1 MQDGLS
7 HLKRLEVEFLSE
19 SRSPFL
25 TSQAEDWKVRLED
38 INYCGSLSNKQLLA
52 LFTAIGENNILKL
65 KRLTLPN
72 RDFSKVPSDVLAAAL
87 VKLEHTNILQHLTP
101 DHVSSLFTKIAE
113 SPTTWFGAGGVV

>member
-19 SRSPFL
+19 SRSTFL

-52 LFTAIGENNILKL
+52 LFTAIGKCEKL
-65 KRLTLPN
+65 KTLILPN
-72 RDFSKVPSDVLAAAL
+72 RDFRKVPSDVLATAL

-113 SPTTWFGAGGVV
+113 SPTTWFGGAS